1 MLIPVESTSGVLGR
15 RAFLRGLTF
24 AGAASL
30 ALSPGLLWARA
41 PDRLPPLRIVGNPGV
56 ENATFL
62 ELFRAR
68 GLSDRYGL
76 DAVYSE
82 RPSVSGPMEAIIA
95 GEADLCLISAFS
107 GVLPAIARGADL
119 RVVGMAMAL
128 PALAFFA
135 GSPSISSI
143 KDLPGRR
150 IGIGERGG
158 LLHLLT
164 LALFRKRGIESNAV
178 DWVDCGSNAQVF
190 AAVAAGKVDAGLS
203 GPAALART
211 EVAHVLRDGLLWREL
226 PEYSYQLAYSSRK
239 IAAERP
245 DAVARALAAFAHLYR
260 FLALDGSLANY
271 RMARSAVAPQ
281 FDEAEA
287 DAVWNFIHSAR
298 PYSSQPGI
306 SRRRVEYL
314 QNLNAFAGL
323 QDRIM
328 AFEDVV
334 DPVPAELARRLLR
347 AVH

>member
-1 MLIPVESTSGVLGR
+1 MRIPVESTAGLLGR
-15 RAFLRGLTF
+15 RAFLRGLPS
-24 AGAASL
+24 AGAVSL
-30 ALSPGLLWARA
+30 ALSPRFIWARA

-56 ENATFL
+56 ENASLL

-68 GLSDRYGL
+68 ELSDRYGL

-95 GEADLCLISAFS
+95 GEADLCLVSAFS

-135 GSPSISSI
+135 GSPSIRSTR
-143 KDLPGRR
+143 DLPGRR
-150 IGIGERGG
+150 IGIGEPGG

-164 LALFRKRGIESNAV
+164 LALFRKRGIESNSV
-178 DWVDCGSNAQVF
+178 EWVNCGSNAQVF
-190 AAVAAGKVDAGLS
+190 DAVAAGKVDAGLS
-203 GPAALART
+203 GSAAIART

-226 PEYSYQLAYSSRK
+226 PEYTYQLAYASRK

-245 DAVARALAAFAHLYR
+245 DAVARALAAFADLYR
-260 FLALDGSLANY
+260 YLTADGSLTAY
-271 RMARSAVAPQ
+271 RKARSAVAPQ
-281 FDEAEA
+281 SGDAGA
-287 DAVWNFIHSAR
+287 DAVWNFIQSAR
-298 PYSSQPGI
+298 PYPSQPSI
-306 SRRRVEYL
+306 SRRRVAYL

-347 AVH
+347 ALN